1 MENKL
6 KKLLHYVLIP
16 QKDFFSKTGPKP
28 LKRKRE
34 RGKNVR
40 ICSPSLALKT
50 TTTTRSSRKILL
62 LVLSGANMCPSSLWP
77 LPLTPDP
84 CHSCA
89 ELRPAEL
96 SIICRRRGGCRW
108 VTHTWLVVT
117 SRRPHLPVP
126 TEADRTPTLL
136 HFWYSSSRVVS
147 IPKCGMALRDAAHPL
162 TTKGIESNQSKLL
175 NCNQT
180 VTKPM
185 PQP

>member
-6 KKLLHYVLIP
+6 KSYFIMYWYLRRT
-16 QKDFFSKTGPKP
+16 FFSKTGPKP

-34 RGKNVR
+34 KNVR
-40 ICSPSLALKT
+40 ICSPSLALKKKQQ
-50 TTTTRSSRKILL
+50 RGALERYCCWSSQVPIC
-62 LVLSGANMCPSSLWP
+62 VPAPCDPSLWP
-77 LPLTPDP
+77 LTPVIPVLNSDP
-84 CHSCA
+84 QSCQSSA
-89 ELRPAEL
+89 GAVGVSL
-96 SIICRRRGGCRW
+96 SH
-108 VTHTWLVVT
+108 THLADGDQSPT
-117 SRRPHLPVP
+117 SSPSP
-126 TEADRTPTLL
+126 TEADQSPTLL